1 LFLSKLSTS
10 LSEVVLGGNDVMV
23 DSKVWNEVVLVMFI
37 HISLELLVSC
47 SLSLEASWEVSTV
60 TGRD

>member
-1 LFLSKLSTS
+1 
-10 LSEVVLGGNDVMV
+10 MV
-23 DSKVWNEVVLVMFI
+23 DSKVWNEVVFIVLI

-47 SLSLEASWEVSTV
+47 SLGLEASWEVSTV